1 MAPHSSTLAW
11 KIPWMEEPGRLQSMG
26 LLRVGHDSVTSLSL
40 LTFMHWRRKRQPTPV
55 FLPGESQGRR
65 SLVGCHLWGRRVG
78 HDWSDVAA
86 AAAVAE
92 SRKQT
97 CIMGWLRGTN
107 NWCKI
112 SETRSAPHRSS
123 PLSLSF
129 RIYRTSSSSTSSC
142 RASYDRLPQN
152 HGTMITQRRAK
163 IKSASLK
170 QSLPFMSR
178 FFFFKCAFF
187 AIVNQRQISIWKNTI
202 QGERE
207 GGRIS

>member
-1 MAPHSSTLAW
+1 MATHSRVLAW
-11 KIPWMEEPGRLQSMG
+11 RVPGMAEPGRLPSMG
-26 LLRVGHDSVTSLSL
+26 SH
-40 LTFMHWRRKRQPTPV
+40 
-55 FLPGESQGRR
+55 
-65 SLVGCHLWGRRVG
+65 RVG

-97 CIMGWLRGTN
+97 CIMGWLRGRN

-129 RIYRTSSSSTSSC
+129 RIYRTSSSSTSGC

-163 IKSASLK
+163 IKSVSLK
-170 QSLPFMSR
+170 QSLPFIAY

-187 AIVNQRQISIWKNTI
+187 AIVNQSADFNMKEYYSRGK
-202 QGERE
+202 
-207 GGRIS
+207 GGGKKKLGLWV